1 VALISTD
8 LARQLIYV
16 GCNLG
21 SSSLGFSKLHK
32 GKLRMSGA
40 DFSRPSSIQDFIPPS
55 GEYVSAQ
62 NGTHASRTVE
72 LPPPSTV
79 KGVKGAILSE
89 ATSTLSLHGASTDQ
103 LPTPCTDDQSRK
115 NVKDSGWWLILD
127 MFVRQKRWTQLAKLN
142 ASSIVVNVQESQRRG
157 EVLLTRSID
166 VMFAFIV
173 LIVLMPVLMIVTILI
188 RLESRGPALFRHS
201 RVGSRGEEFELW
213 KFRSMRIDS
222 LKYERSPTNSTDSR
236 LTRVGRIMRR
246 LSFDEIPQLVN
257 VLKGEMS
264 LVGPRPEMA
273 FIVNQYTTMERK
285 RLLVKPGITGLWQI
299 SSGRAAPI
307 HHNLQYDLYYIQ
319 NKSVRLDIAILL
331 RTISAVIRGI
341 GAI

>member
-1 VALISTD
+1 
-8 LARQLIYV
+8 
-16 GCNLG
+16 
-21 SSSLGFSKLHK
+21 
-32 GKLRMSGA
+32 MSGA
-40 DFSRPSSIQDFIPPS
+40 DFSRTSSVQDFVSSS
-55 GEYVSAQ
+55 GEYVSEQ
-62 NGTHASRTVE
+62 NGIHASRTAE

-79 KGVKGAILSE
+79 KGAKGAILPG
-89 ATSTLSLHGASTDQ
+89 AASTLSLHVASTDQ
-103 LPTPCTDDQSRK
+103 LPTRCTDGQTRK
-115 NVKDSGWWLILD
+115 DVKDSGWWLILD
-127 MFVRQKRWTQLAKLN
+127 MFVRQKRWTHLAKLN
-142 ASSIVVNVQESQRRG
+142 ASFIMMNVQESQRRG

-166 VMFAFIV
+166 VMLAFI
-173 LIVLMPVLMIVTILI
+173 LLTVLMPALVIVTILI

-201 RVGSRGEEFELW
+201 RVGERGEEFELW
-213 KFRSMRIDS
+213 KFRSMRIDA

-236 LTRVGRIMRR
+236 LTRVGRIIRR

-257 VLKGEMS
+257 VLRGEMS

-273 FIVNQYTTMERK
+273 FIVNQYTPLERE

>member
-1 VALISTD
+1 
-8 LARQLIYV
+8 
-16 GCNLG
+16 
-21 SSSLGFSKLHK
+21 
-32 GKLRMSGA
+32 MSGA
-40 DFSRPSSIQDFIPPS
+40 DFSRPSSIQDFVSSS
-55 GEYVSAQ
+55 GEYVSEQ
-62 NGTHASRTVE
+62 NGTQASRTVE

-79 KGVKGAILSE
+79 KGAKGPVLPGTA
-89 ATSTLSLHGASTDQ
+89 STLSLHAASTE
-103 LPTPCTDDQSRK
+103 K
-115 NVKDSGWWLILD
+115 KAKDSGWWLILD

-142 ASSIVVNVQESQRRG
+142 ASSVVVNVQESQRRV

-166 VMFAFIV
+166 VMLASIL
-173 LIVLMPVLMIVTILI
+173 LIVFMPVLMTVTILI
-188 RLESRGPALFRHS
+188 RLESRGPALFRHR
-201 RVGSRGEEFELW
+201 RVGECGEEFELW
-213 KFRSMRIDS
+213 KFRSMRIDA

-236 LTRVGRIMRR
+236 LTRIGKIIRR

-273 FIVNQYTTMERK
+273 FIVNQYTAMERK

-341 GAI
+341 GAV

>member
-1 VALISTD
+1 MFLHKTVRMHPGLLSFH
-8 LARQLIYV
+8 LPRQL
-16 GCNLG
+16 
-21 SSSLGFSKLHK
+21 
-32 GKLRMSGA
+32 RGA
-40 DFSRPSSIQDFIPPS
+40 
-55 GEYVSAQ
+55 
-62 NGTHASRTVE
+62 
-72 LPPPSTV
+72 
-79 KGVKGAILSE
+79 KGAILPG
-89 ATSTLSLHGASTDQ
+89 AASTISLH
-103 LPTPCTDDQSRK
+103 
-115 NVKDSGWWLILD
+115 VKDSGGWLILD
-127 MFVRQKRWTQLAKLN
+127 MFVRQKRWTQLAKLD
-142 ASSIVVNVQESQRRG
+142 ASSIAMNAQESQRRG
-157 EVLLTRSID
+157 EVLLTRAID
-166 VMFAFIV
+166 VMLAFIV

-188 RLESRGPALFRHS
+188 RLESRGPALFRHR
-201 RVGSRGEEFELW
+201 RVGERGEEFELW
-213 KFRSMRIDS
+213 KFRSMRIEA

-273 FIVNQYTTMERK
+273 FIVNQYTAMGRK

-319 NKSVRLDIAILL
+319 NKSIRLDIAILL